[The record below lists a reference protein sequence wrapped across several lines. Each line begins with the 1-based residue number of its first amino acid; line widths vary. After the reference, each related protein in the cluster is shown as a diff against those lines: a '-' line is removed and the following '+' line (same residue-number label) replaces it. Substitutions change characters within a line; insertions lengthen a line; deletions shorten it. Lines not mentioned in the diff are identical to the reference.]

1 MHASPL
7 ILPPLLIAAL
17 LLISGAAKVRHPE
30 ETRSAFSQLRL
41 PGLLTKTPAPS
52 VLPWAEIGLALALL
66 AVPAPFAVVVAVV
79 ALALFVAYLVVIVRA
94 LGFGYPVTCSCFG
107 RLGLGEV
114 TRRTAVRN
122 ILLVVLAL
130 LTVWSA
136 TAQDSVV
143 MRLAAAPATAWLW
156 LALVVLTVA
165 VVVVTF
171 GGTKGGS
178 LTSSAAADRTDGT
191 DADGGPDGDLDEL
204 DYSRQPLP
212 FAALED
218 ESGRSLPLRSLVSD
232 GAMMLVFVSPGCGPC
247 ATPIERIP
255 AWDELL
261 GPVRVRAVVSLPLE
275 AALGAV
281 PHLAERILHDPQG
294 TLAQIFG
301 VGTPGAVLLG
311 GDGLLAGGP
320 VQGSAEV
327 LAFVDDVHA
336 ELVEAGVV
344 EAGPVD
350 TVPADSAN
358 LSPGR

>member
-7 ILPPLLIAAL
+7 LLPPLLLAAL
-17 LLISGAAKVRHPE
+17 LVVSGLAKARHVE

-41 PGLLTKTPAPS
+41 PRLLTDSPVPR
-52 VLPWAEIGLALALL
+52 VLPWAEIVLALALL
-66 AVPAPFAVVVAVV
+66 LAPTPFAVVVAVV
-79 ALALFVAYLVVIVRA
+79 ALLLFAAYLAVIVRA

-122 ILLVVLAL
+122 VLLVLVAA

-143 MRLAAAPATAWLW
+143 VRLTRAPATTWVW
-156 LALVVLTVA
+156 LALVVLTLA
-165 VVVVTF
+165 VVIATF
-171 GGTKGGS
+171 GGSKGAQ
-178 LTSSAAADRTDGT
+178 LASSVGT
-191 DADGGPDGDLDEL
+191 DVEPEDDQEL
-204 DYSRQPLP
+204 DYARQPLP

-218 ESGRSLPLRSLVSD
+218 ESGRSLPLTTLISQ
-232 GAMMLVFVSPGCGPC
+232 GATMLVFVSPGCGPC

-261 GPVRVRAVVSLPLE
+261 GPVKVRAVVSMPLE
-275 AALGAV
+275 AALGSV

-294 TLAQIFG
+294 TLARIFG

-320 VQGSAEV
+320 VQGSADV

-344 EAGPVD
+344 EVGPVD
-350 TVPADSAN
+350 TVPAEAQDV
-358 LSPGR
+358 SPGQ

>member
-1 MHASPL
+1 MPDNPL
-7 ILPPLLIAAL
+7 ILPPLLIAVL

-30 ETRSAFSQLRL
+30 ETRSAFNQLRL
-41 PGLLTKTPAPS
+41 PGLLTDSPAPR
-52 VLPWAEIGLALALL
+52 VLPWAEIVLAIALL

-79 ALALFVAYLVVIVRA
+79 ALVLFVSYLVVIVRA
-94 LGFGYPVTCSCFG
+94 LGFDYPVTCSCFG

-122 ILLVVLAL
+122 VLLVVLAL
-130 LTVWSA
+130 LAVWSA
-136 TAQDSVV
+136 TAPDSVV
-143 MRLAAAPATAWLW
+143 ARLATARAETWLW

-171 GGTKGGS
+171 GGTKGGPLVS
-178 LTSSAAADRTDGT
+178 PIATDDAAEG
-191 DADGGPDGDLDEL
+191 EIV
-204 DYSRQPLP
+204 DYARQPLP
-212 FAALED
+212 YAALED
-218 ESGRSLPLRSLVSD
+218 ETGQSLPLRSLVSN

-261 GPVRVRAVVSLPLE
+261 GPVAVRAVVSLPLE
-275 AALGAV
+275 TTLAAV
-281 PHLAERILHDPQG
+281 PHLAERILHDPQA
-294 TLAQIFG
+294 TLARIFG
-301 VGTPGAVLLG
+301 IGTPGAVLLG

-320 VQGSAEV
+320 VQGSTEV

-344 EAGPVD
+344 EAGEI
-350 TVPADSAN
+350 
-358 LSPGR
+358 SPGQ